1 MPIADFIILFLTGVS
16 ALLGLSRG
24 FVKEF
29 LSLAKWVSSL
39 YLAFLSYEKTKTIL
53 SSFLKESEVL
63 DLLAAS
69 ISFILIF
76 LILSIIFNF
85 LSRIL
90 TIKGIDFID
99 KFFGFVFG
107 FLRMILIFS
116 LFFIIYTDIFHN
128 LEKPTWFNDSYS
140 IKYIDKVSFYLKKK
154 FLEFNPNNDIIT

>member
-116 LFFIIYTDIFHN
+116 LLFIIYTDIFHN
-128 LEKPTWFNDSYS
+128 LEN
-140 IKYIDKVSFYLKKK
+140 
-154 FLEFNPNNDIIT
+154 

>member
-69 ISFILIF
+69 ISFCL
-76 LILSIIFNF
+76 L
-85 LSRIL
+85 
-90 TIKGIDFID
+90 
-99 KFFGFVFG
+99 
-107 FLRMILIFS
+107 
-116 LFFIIYTDIFHN
+116 YTSPSPRDRG
-128 LEKPTWFNDSYS
+128 
-140 IKYIDKVSFYLKKK
+140 
-154 FLEFNPNNDIIT
+154 